1 MYLVSCCWCFK
12 VIRYKLRATCLATTG
27 ECRTEE
33 GEFIIP
39 YPETNACLRGRMFD
53 TLPTD
58 IISIELTSIEEEM
71 IDD

>member
-1 MYLVSCCWCFK
+1 M
-12 VIRYKLRATCLATTG
+12 IRYKLRAMCLTASG

-33 GEFIIP
+33 GEFIVP

-58 IISIELTSIEEEM
+58 IISIELISIEEEM
-71 IDD
+71 IDGTG